1 MRGSIGVTAATTG
14 LVASAVLLL
23 AGAAGARPACAPAG
37 SAPAVEAAVRAWF
50 DAGRRDDLKAMGA
63 VQAADFYAYDG
74 GARFDGLKLGE
85 LVRDSHA
92 SGMVIEWNLHD
103 VDVHV
108 GCDQAW
114 AAWVNTG
121 AAGKAGTMRPVT
133 WLESAVLTY
142 RDGRWRMAFL
152 HSDRVRPN

>member
-1 MRGSIGVTAATTG
+1 MPRFGLTVCAALVLSGSAQAAP
-14 LVASAVLLL
+14 S
-23 AGAAGARPACAPAG
+23 CAPAG
-37 SAPAVEAAVRAWF
+37 SAPAAEAAVRAWF
-50 DAGRRDDLKAMGA
+50 DAGRRDDLQAMGA

-103 VDVHV
+103 MDVHV

-121 AAGKAGTMRPVT
+121 AAGKAGAMRPVT